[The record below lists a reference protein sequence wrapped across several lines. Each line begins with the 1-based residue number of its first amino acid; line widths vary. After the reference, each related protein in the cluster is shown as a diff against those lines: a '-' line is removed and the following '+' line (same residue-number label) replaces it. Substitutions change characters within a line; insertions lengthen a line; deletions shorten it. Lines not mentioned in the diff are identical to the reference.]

1 MMKKRPDKTEQAD
14 EKLNWD
20 LDAKSGEKKASMP
33 SHLIDRLISGKPHKV
48 SWKEAKLLAKR
59 HVTGMKRETVQEVEN
74 KKTQET
80 WARIDKA
87 REMDR

>member
-1 MMKKRPDKTEQAD
+1 MMKKRPEKTEQAD

-48 SWKEAKLLAKR
+48 SWKEAKWLAKR

-74 KKTQET
+74 KKTQENKKERT
-80 WARIDKA
+80 NHSCL
-87 REMDR
+87 